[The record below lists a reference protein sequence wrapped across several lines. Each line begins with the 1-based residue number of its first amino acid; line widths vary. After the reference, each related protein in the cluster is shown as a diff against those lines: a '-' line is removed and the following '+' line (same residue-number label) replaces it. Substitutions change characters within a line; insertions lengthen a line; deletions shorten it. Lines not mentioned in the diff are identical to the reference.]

1 MVLLTG
7 PLTESKAYVKIYGKN
22 DKIYI
27 NYEVFILKYTSNV
40 ILYNSI

>member
-7 PLTESKAYVKIYGKN
+7 PLTENKAYVKIYSDN

-27 NYEVFILKYTSNV
+27 NYEVLIL
-40 ILYNSI
+40 